1 MTSEWAWNQAGPSGL
16 AGIHAADA
24 AAARKQPPIIIILF
38 NATDGPMEQISHL
51 RDVIAASQLLQDVQA
66 RDDFVVA
73 SVRFQAAGVDI
84 HVNVDP
90 ELADNPEICVDTLIA
105 NTRRFLEMSADHW
118 KGLIND
124 IALEVEEAV
133 GDAEVEEPM
142 DLRDDLRLHSAAIFA
157 DAVLLSFMAPRQFPD
172 SWVRA
177 QLCVELTL
185 EDVSIDEK
193 DDVETVEFN
202 SLDELLDNLSSDKD
216 V

>member
-1 MTSEWAWNQAGPSGL
+1 
-16 AGIHAADA
+16 
-24 AAARKQPPIIIILF
+24 
-38 NATDGPMEQISHL
+38 MEQISHL

-66 RDDFVVA
+66 RDDFVVG

-90 ELADNPEICVDTLIA
+90 ELADNPEICVDTLIT

-118 KGLIND
+118 KGQIND
-124 IALEVEEAV
+124 IALEVEEAL
-133 GDAEVEEPM
+133 GDAEVEEPT
-142 DLRDDLRLHSAAIFA
+142 DLRDDLRLHSAAILP
-157 DAVLLSFMAPRQFPD
+157 DAVLLSFTAPRQFPD

-177 QLCVELTL
+177 QLCVALTL

-193 DDVETVEFN
+193 DDVEAVEFN
-202 SLDELLDNLSSDKD
+202 SLDELLDNLSSDKH